1 MKRLAFIWAVLLLPS
16 LCLATQPTVTSTY
29 NGTGTTGTTATIS
42 SVACSGSDTALFIGT
57 GGAGGSQP
65 TGVTFG
71 AASAVS
77 VSSIDFGGVSL
88 GQIWRV
94 IAPSGTDT
102 ITATWASSQS
112 SGAAVSAVC
121 LNNVHQ
127 TTPTGTPATGSA
139 SSTAVSGQ
147 SVSGDAGNDLILN
160 LVSWAAGGGATITAD
175 VGTTG
180 RTTLNPYGGWAFN
193 FGTHASGTSQSPTW
207 TISSSQNWAQIVV
220 NVAGTAGGGVN
231 TQFFKRRI
239 Q

>member
-1 MKRLAFIWAVLLLPS
+1 MKRLAFIGAVLLLPS

-77 VSSIDFGGVSL
+77 VASEDFGGVSL

-94 IAPSGTDT
+94 LSPSGTDT
-102 ITATWASSQS
+102 ITATWAASQTA
-112 SGAAVSAVC
+112 GAAVTAIC
-121 LNNVHQ
+121 LDNVHQ
-127 TTPTGTPATGSA
+127 TTPTGTPVTGESNG
-139 SSTAVSGQ
+139 TAISGQ
-147 SVSGDAGNDLILN
+147 SVSGDSGNDLVLD
-160 LVSWAAGGGATITAD
+160 LVSWSAGGGATITAD
-175 VGTTG
+175 VGTTE

-207 TISSSQNWAQIVV
+207 TISTSQDWTHIVV
-220 NVAGTAGGGVN
+220 NVAGTAGDGVN